1 MPLWLWVI
9 IIVALVFLVI
19 DWFIVM
25 GADPKQW
32 KGGERKR

>member
-1 MPLWLWVI
+1 MPWWIWMIVI
-9 IIVALVFLVI
+9 GAIIFLVI

-32 KGGERKR
+32 KGGGRKK

>member
-9 IIVALVFLVI
+9 IIVAFVFLVI

-25 GADPKQW
+25 GEDPKQW
-32 KGGERKR
+32 KGGGRKR